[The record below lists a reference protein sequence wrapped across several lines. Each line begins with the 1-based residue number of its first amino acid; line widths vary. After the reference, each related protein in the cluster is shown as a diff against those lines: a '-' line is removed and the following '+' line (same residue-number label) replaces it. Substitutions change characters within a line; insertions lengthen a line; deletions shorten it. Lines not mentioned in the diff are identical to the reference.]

1 MNEQGS
7 KSFTLNTSDVVN
19 LAKNAVLVGLAAV
32 LTYVGENIT
41 NVDLGTTGVMIVPLV
56 SVGIDTLV
64 KWIKNNTK
72 KEENV

>member
-1 MNEQGS
+1 MNEGS